1 MDENVEI
8 NGTRSLE
15 VAAQLQSWPI
25 ARPFTISRGT
35 KRTAEVVVA
44 TVTDGEF
51 RGRGECVPYS
61 RYGET
66 APDIVRRIDEF
77 RGPFDRAG
85 LANALPAGAAR
96 NALDCALW
104 DLAAKRSG
112 RSAWE
117 LADVP
122 RPVDVVTAFTL
133 SLDSPKAMG
142 EQARAARDRV
152 VLKVKLGTDSVALDI
167 ERLRAV
173 RTNAPDARLIVDVNE
188 GWSLKALEA
197 FVPVALESGVEM
209 IEQPLAEGEDAV
221 LAGFQSP
228 VPLCADESIRDGS
241 NLAAVAQRYQ
251 AVNIKLDKTGGLT
264 RALALAREAR
274 SRDLSVVVGCMV
286 STSLSM
292 APALLLAGFAR
303 FVDLDG
309 PQLLDRDRDPGLEYN
324 GSRVS
329 FSERV
334 WG

>member
-1 MDENVEI
+1 M
-8 NGTRSLE
+8 
-15 VAAQLQSWPI
+15 
-25 ARPFTISRGT
+25 
-35 KRTAEVVVA
+35 A
-44 TVTDGEF
+44 TVTDGAF
-51 RGRGECVPYS
+51 RARGECVPYS

-66 APDIVRRIDEF
+66 AQDTVRMIERF
-77 RGPFDRAG
+77 PGPFDRAA
-85 LANALPAGAAR
+85 LANVLPAGAAR

-112 RSAWE
+112 RAAWK
-117 LADVP
+117 LAGVP
-122 RPVDVVTAFTL
+122 RPVDVVTALTL
-133 SLDSPKAMG
+133 SLDSPERMG
-142 EQARAARDRV
+142 ERARAARERV
-152 VLKVKLGTDSVALDI
+152 LLKLKLGTDSVASDI

-173 RTNAPDARLIVDVNE
+173 RTNAPHARLIVDVNE
-188 GWSLKALEA
+188 GWSLAALEA
-197 FVPVALESGVEM
+197 FVPAALETGVEM
-209 IEQPLAEGEDAV
+209 IEQPLPEGGDAD
-221 LAGFQSP
+221 LAGFRSP

-274 SRDLSVVVGCMV
+274 AEDMAVVVGCMV

-309 PQLLDRDRDPGLEYN
+309 PQLLAKDRNPGLEYN
-324 GSRVS
+324 GSRLS

>member
-1 MDENVEI
+1 M
-8 NGTRSLE
+8 E
-15 VAAQLQSWPI
+15 VNAQPQAWPI
-25 ARPFTISRGT
+25 AHPFTISRGT
-35 KRTAEVVVA
+35 KRTAEVVLA

-66 APDIVRRIDEF
+66 TPEVTRTIKEF

-85 LANALPAGAAR
+85 LAKALPAGAAR

-104 DLAAKRSG
+104 DLAAKRRG
-112 RSAWE
+112 RPAWE
-117 LADVP
+117 LAGVP
-122 RPVDVVTAFTL
+122 RPVDVVTALTL
-133 SLDSPKAMG
+133 SLDSPEAMG
-142 EQARAARDRV
+142 QRARAARDRT
-152 VLKVKLGTDSVALDI
+152 VLKIKLGTDSVALDI

-173 RTNAPDARLIVDVNE
+173 RANALDARVIVDVNE

-197 FVPVALESGVEM
+197 FVPAALEAGVEM
-209 IEQPLAEGEDAV
+209 IEQPLAAGEDAG
-221 LAGFQSP
+221 LAGFRSP
-228 VPLCADESIRDGS
+228 VPLCADESIRDGAD
-241 NLAAVAQRYQ
+241 LAAVAERYQ

-274 SRDLSVVVGCMV
+274 ARGIAVVVGCMV

-292 APALLLAGFAR
+292 APALLLAGYAR

-309 PQLLDRDRDPGLEYN
+309 PQLLTRDRDPGLAYN
-324 GSRVS
+324 GSRLS
-329 FSERV
+329 YSERV

>member
-1 MDENVEI
+1 MKV
-8 NGTRSLE
+8 T
-15 VAAQLQSWPI
+15 AQLQDWPI

-44 TVTDGEF
+44 TVTDGAF

-66 APDIVRRIDEF
+66 TPDIVRMIEGF
-77 RGPFDRAG
+77 RGPFDRAA
-85 LANALPAGAAR
+85 LANVLPAGAAR

-112 RSAWE
+112 RAAWK
-117 LADVP
+117 LAGVP
-122 RPVDVVTAFTL
+122 RPVDVVTALTL
-133 SLDSPKAMG
+133 SLDSPERMG
-142 EQARAARDRV
+142 ERARVARDRAL
-152 VLKVKLGTDSVALDI
+152 LKVKLGTDSVALDI
-167 ERLRAV
+167 ERLQAV

-188 GWSLKALEA
+188 GWSLTALEA
-197 FVPVALESGVEM
+197 FVPAALEAGVEM
-209 IEQPLAEGEDAV
+209 IEQPLAERADAD
-221 LAGFQSP
+221 LAGFRSP

-241 NLAAVAQRYQ
+241 NLAAVAERYQ

-274 SRDLSVVVGCMV
+274 AQDMAVVVGCMV

-309 PQLLDRDRDPGLEYN
+309 PQLLAKDRHPGLEYN
-324 GSRVS
+324 GSRLS
-329 FSERV
+329 FSGRV